1 LLIPLFAVGAFLAF
15 TLSQSG
21 MVMHW
26 YRIRGKGWHLKLLIN
41 GLGAL
46 VTGSALLIIGYS
58 KFVQG
63 AWISI
68 LLIAIIVAALL
79 AIRAQYRKISEQL
92 TLRGLPP
99 SLRPMPRP
107 RVVIPLSG
115 VHRGTIEAVNFA
127 RSLTDNL
134 TAVYVEIDPDF
145 SESIHKEWENWYPD
159 IPLVTVPSPY
169 RSIVAPLLEYLDRT
183 DQEINDGQQAVLI
196 LPEFVPAH
204 WWQGFLHN
212 QTAWLIKMA
221 LLYGKRHFGYQRV
234 IIDVPYYLKD

>member
-1 LLIPLFAVGAFLAF
+1 
-15 TLSQSG
+15 

-26 YRIRGKGWHLKLLIN
+26 FRIKGKGWHIKLLIN
-41 GLGAL
+41 GFGAL

-58 KFVQG
+58 KFMEG

-68 LLIAIIVAALL
+68 ILIPLIVAALL
-79 AIRAQYRKISEQL
+79 AIRTQYRKIADQL

-107 RVVIPLSG
+107 RIVIPISG

-127 RSLTDNL
+127 RSLSDNL
-134 TAVYVEIDPDF
+134 TAVYIEIDQAY
-145 SESIHKEWENWYPD
+145 SEAVEKEWTDWYPD
-159 IPLVTVPSPY
+159 IPLVNVSSPY
-169 RSIVAPLLEYLDRT
+169 RSVVAPLLEYLDRT

-221 LLYGKRHFGYQRV
+221 ILYGKHHSGFQRV
-234 IIDVPYYLKD
+234 IIDVPYHLRD